1 MDYMK
6 LVIAKV
12 DQIYFDGDAHSV
24 TVPGTDGEMTVLSN
38 HEPFVTTLKPGNIT
52 VQTETGEEQTFG
64 ITSGVLEVHA
74 GGATIIL

>member
-1 MDYMK
+1 MK

-12 DQIYFDGDAHSV
+12 DQVYFDGEAVSV
-24 TVPGTDGEMTVLSN
+24 TVPGSDGEMTILSN

-52 VQTETGEEQTFG
+52 VRTDPNEEQTFE